1 MRVDTIPT
9 PGRPQLQFHHVS
21 ELGAAPALSVA
32 SPPQAGS
39 AELGTGHPH
48 TFPARV
54 LYCRFIEPLT
64 HKSLWRSNY
73 ERPARPGCHP
83 QLGNWNE
90 PNIVDGFAPKRN
102 VALWAAALKN
112 AAEMSEEQKQDPNA
126 DADLQKKID
135 DAAGAVECA
144 TGAHGRCVDSKC
156 RCRCLKSQ
164 ARVLSKRRMRS
175 RLSR

>member
-1 MRVDTIPT
+1 VRVDTIPT

-73 ERPARPGCHP
+73 ERPAHPGCHP

-102 VALWAAALKN
+102 VALWAAALKS
-112 AAEMSEEQKQDPNA
+112 AHF
-126 DADLQKKID
+126 
-135 DAAGAVECA
+135 A
-144 TGAHGRCVDSKC
+144 TNSVDSDPVVVI
-156 RCRCLKSQ
+156 R
-164 ARVLSKRRMRS
+164 RRMS
-175 RLSR
+175 RPVDSPVHRYSTPDVTLAGPYHTSR